1 MLILASGSPR
11 RKHLLE
17 TMGVNFKVVPAQI
30 EEMND
35 LLDPQLLVEAN
46 AKLKTTWVAERN
58 PDHWVLGSDTTVAL
72 GNEILNKPEDM
83 DDARSMLLRLSGQTH
98 TVYTAVCLI
107 NLNKTTEELF
117 TVKSDVTFR
126 PFDNDLVTEY
136 FKLVNPLDK
145 AGGYGVQ
152 EGKEMI
158 IEKWDGSFSNIIG
171 LPVDEV
177 RECLEKYD
185 LL

>member
-1 MLILASGSPR
+1 M
-11 RKHLLE
+11 
-17 TMGVNFKVVPAQI
+17 
-30 EEMND
+30 
-35 LLDPQLLVEAN
+35 
-46 AKLKTTWVAERN
+46 
-58 PDHWVLGSDTTVAL
+58 
-72 GNEILNKPEDM
+72 
-83 DDARSMLLRLSGQTH
+83 
-98 TVYTAVCLI
+98 
-107 NLNKTTEELF
+107 
-117 TVKSDVTFR
+117 TFR